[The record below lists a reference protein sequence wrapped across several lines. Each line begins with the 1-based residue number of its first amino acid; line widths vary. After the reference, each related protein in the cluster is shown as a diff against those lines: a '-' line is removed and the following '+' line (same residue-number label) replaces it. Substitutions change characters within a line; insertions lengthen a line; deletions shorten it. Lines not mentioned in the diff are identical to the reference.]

1 MEDYISWCVS
11 SRCARKWEQEFLPKL
26 TASEVTGEG
35 APLLC
40 QTNEWKPLWTNM
52 PPKMKTNTT
61 LLTPLSI
68 DLYKSGMLLNIS
80 AIRPRDGEASK
91 LLRDADKTKNDKK
104 YINKRGEQARGGR
117 DKELEQG
124 EMKRNAVTWRA
135 FL

>member
-1 MEDYISWCVS
+1 
-11 SRCARKWEQEFLPKL
+11 
-26 TASEVTGEG
+26 
-35 APLLC
+35 
-40 QTNEWKPLWTNM
+40 
-52 PPKMKTNTT
+52 MKTNTT

-124 EMKRNAVTWRA
+124 EMKRNAVT
-135 FL
+135 